1 MPIARYSATQQ
12 SVERETS
19 SDTAYVL
26 RFTRCPRLQKQMEFR
41 MFDKILKT
49 AFIVSV
55 TAFILI
61 CVAAAQAQ
69 DLEAGLVGYWTFDAA
84 DTNGNTVKNFVGDN
98 HGTIN
103 GAKKVE
109 GKIGDAL
116 EFDGATNFVKM
127 ERPEPMPESLTI
139 MAWAE
144 AESWSPGGR
153 RNAID
158 SITGGMWYRL
168 GFQPSGGN
176 FEFVCDTG
184 DEVGGREQTVADL
197 GALEGW
203 HHLAGVRDF
212 DKKVLIFYVDGV
224 ETARLDFQ
232 HEQPIIP
239 EALVVGAGH
248 RGTIEFWQGRIDE
261 VAIFN
266 IALTEDDVKNFMDN
280 GLAALAVSPSG
291 KLASMWGNIK
301 VQ

>member
-1 MPIARYSATQQ
+1 MFSKVLKKTFVL
-12 SVERETS
+12 SV
-19 SDTAYVL
+19 A
-26 RFTRCPRLQKQMEFR
+26 
-41 MFDKILKT
+41 
-49 AFIVSV
+49 
-55 TAFILI
+55 AFILI
-61 CVAAAQAQ
+61 CAASVQAQ

-84 DTNGNTVKNFVGDN
+84 DTNVNTAKNFVGDN
-98 HGTIN
+98 HGSIT
-103 GAKKVE
+103 GAKKTE

-116 EFDGATNFVKM
+116 EFDGATQFVKM

-153 RNAID
+153 RNVID

-168 GFQPSGGN
+168 GFQPSAGF

-197 GALEGW
+197 GGLADGW

-212 DKKVLIFYVDGV
+212 DNKVLLFYVDGV

-266 IALTEDDVKNFMDN
+266 IALTEDDVKNFMEN
-280 GLAALAVSPSG
+280 GLNALSVSRAG
-291 KLASMWGNIK
+291 KLASTWGDIK
-301 VQ
+301 AR